1 MDAAT
6 RRPRRHPAPVG
17 SPSRRGQR
25 NDVPLERCLFHLQP
39 ALPPRNKGAC
49 SEFHCIHLSLTA
61 APRNRECARVARPC
75 IVQDAIISPPP
86 VPMTLVSA
94 LATQA
99 LGWYKCS
106 MPGSGRRKKAPNHSR
121 KGARSNGGPT
131 RAPSGTHELRAQAA
145 RKVRGMNLGSN
156 LLPGRFVQHLR
167 ILRWVVVVH
176 VVQIEEAARGNLAP
190 GKDAPSEEEALECL
204 IRIFEGSHA
213 ETDRRL
219 IEEYMAARTWEW
231 WQGYPERRLFSDL
244 AERADH
250 RKRWTGTRDS
260 RRPPSR
266 EEGLRVARP
275 LLAGIPD
282 EITLDAMGEYESA
295 ARLLGSILLP
305 PYGRAV
311 PRKAANSCR
320 AS

>member
-1 MDAAT
+1 
-6 RRPRRHPAPVG
+6 
-17 SPSRRGQR
+17 
-25 NDVPLERCLFHLQP
+25 
-39 ALPPRNKGAC
+39 
-49 SEFHCIHLSLTA
+49 
-61 APRNRECARVARPC
+61 
-75 IVQDAIISPPP
+75 
-86 VPMTLVSA
+86 
-94 LATQA
+94 
-99 LGWYKCS
+99 
-106 MPGSGRRKKAPNHSR
+106 
-121 KGARSNGGPT
+121 
-131 RAPSGTHELRAQAA
+131 
-145 RKVRGMNLGSN
+145 MNLGSN

-190 GKDAPSEEEALECL
+190 GKDPPSEEEALECL

-219 IEEYMAARTWEW
+219 IEAYMAARTWEW

-295 ARLLGSILLP
+295 ARLLGSLLLPPMGEPSPEKLQVYTELAESMPLFRDSLGHYYKSLDNADAAIFRPGIGWQQSPDVKPRHLRDKVQIQAHSPVKPAEFVRNLQMQFVIGLLGGIRIP
-305 PYGRAV
+305 PYGRDAGGCSIV
-311 PRKAANSCR
+311 AEILGLSQDRVEDLWEMCFFDAMIKNSR
-320 AS
+320 AIAIRLGLHDSTED